1 MLVYQTVC
9 SRNSSIWK
17 RRVRWVKHTVDRQT
31 NVVEGREG
39 GERERDGIA
48 LHVLCPLTVYS

>member
-39 GERERDGIA
+39 GERE
-48 LHVLCPLTVYS
+48 